1 MIYQL
6 LNLKFMKDGMK
17 KPSLRKEVVEKLS
30 NVQLEKIIGGQVPP
44 TPTGKTGP
52 YRPGTRR

>member
-1 MIYQL
+1 
-6 LNLKFMKDGMK
+6 MKDGMK